1 MMEKQVQDAK
11 DLIPPT
17 PALYDKS
24 GKCPDTIIGFD
35 VAIVGE
41 KICVVFNRSVRNM
54 SLTPAAARELAKM
67 LRIRAS
73 QAEGVY
79 GPNN

>member
-1 MMEKQVQDAK
+1 MMEKQIQDAK
-11 DLIPPT
+11 DLIGPT

-35 VAIVGE
+35 VAIVDG
-41 KICVVFNRSVRNM
+41 KICVVFNRPVRNM

-67 LRIRAS
+67 LRIRTS
-73 QAEGVY
+73 QAEGLY
-79 GPNN
+79 